1 MIRYVLTVY
10 RTFLQIALLRK
21 GPESIPHSQVL
32 LFLVTAVW
40 LAVEFVGTFAVN
52 AKPLRS
58 ILIDLILVAV
68 SLLIYAFVVAMFRRR
83 DRILR
88 LLVAVLGT
96 SALFGIMMFTC
107 LLLMP
112 YVLVSD
118 GINWIIVAIALW
130 SVTLEAHIMAKV
142 IEQPWS
148 VGFLVAFA
156 VFVLQLQ
163 LSWALNPVINSAT

>member
-1 MIRYVLTVY
+1 MIRYVLIVY

-32 LFLVTAVW
+32 LIVVTAIW
-40 LAVEFVGTFAVN
+40 LTVEFVGTFAVN

-58 ILIDLILVAV
+58 ILIDMLLVAV
-68 SLLIYAFVVAMFRRR
+68 SLCIYILVAALFRRR
-83 DRILR
+83 ERILR

-96 SALFGIMMFTC
+96 SAIFGVLIFTC

-112 YVLVSD
+112 YGLVSD
-118 GINWIIVAIALW
+118 GINWIIVIIALW
-130 SVTLEAHIMAKV
+130 SVAVEGHIMAKV

-163 LSWALNPVINSAT
+163 LSWALNPIINSAT